1 MTACSNHPGT
11 VKGSALREL
20 VAESEKLHR
29 AISAHIAAVAGRYGI
44 DYEAFELLDR
54 LAKDAGQTEE
64 RGLALLRLAGLAT
77 GEAPNIMVTTEGR
90 KAHAAINNARFDWLD
105 KAADKLDVETVHQA
119 AEMIRKI
126 SV

>member
-11 VKGSALREL
+11 VKGAALREF

-29 AISAHIAAVAGRYGI
+29 AISEHIAAVAGRYGI